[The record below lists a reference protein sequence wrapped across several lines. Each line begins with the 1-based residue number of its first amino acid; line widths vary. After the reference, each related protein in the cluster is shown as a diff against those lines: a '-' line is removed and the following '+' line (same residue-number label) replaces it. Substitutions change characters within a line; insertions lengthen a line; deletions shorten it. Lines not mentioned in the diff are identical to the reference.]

1 MKNSS
6 IKKQNIQAMPSGDRL
21 WTPESIGGDLVYWL
35 QPSGCSGAFTSQSTG
50 KNANAWVDS
59 SFNKYVMRGPDDQTV
74 STVQALEFQGGPGA
88 TAGTGM
94 TFGTLNAKEYP
105 TMSPCGN
112 ASMGSFPDDA
122 APRIDPGTG
131 AFSIIAVGRLNPDD
145 TTVPYSST
153 RLTIASDGQNSQAS
167 SFEFKLLI
175 TSQSGVDPSKLELEV
190 ECGTKVK
197 KATLETKSGAS
208 QIFDIRDFMV
218 SYERD
223 DSASAELFF
232 EAASVATDTGH
243 NADMANTGPRNI
255 FGIVS
260 FVLSGDNIF
269 SADGAVDHK
278 LAEIICFNKEDATT
292 RILCE
297 GYLAHK
303 YGRQD
308 KLPSTHKYRYG
319 PPRI

>member
-1 MKNSS
+1 
-6 IKKQNIQAMPSGDRL
+6 MPAGSRL
-21 WTPESIGGDLVYWL
+21 WTPEKIGGDLVYWL
-35 QPSGCSGAFTSQSTG
+35 QPSGCSGSFTSQTTQ
-50 KNANAWVDS
+50 KQANVWRDS
-59 SFNKYVMRGPDDQTV
+59 SFNKYEMRGPDDQTISV
-74 STVQALEFQGGPGA
+74 IQALEFQGGPGA

-112 ASMGSFPDDA
+112 SSMGSFPDDT

-145 TTVPYSST
+145 SAVPYSST
-153 RLTIASDGQNSQAS
+153 RLTIASDGQSSQAS
-167 SFEFKLLI
+167 TFQFQLLT
-175 TSQSGVDPSKLELEV
+175 TSNAVNDPSTLVLSV
-190 ECGTKVK
+190 NCGTKTK
-197 KATLETKSGAS
+197 TATLESKAGHA
-208 QIFDIRDFMV
+208 QIFDTKDFMV

-243 NADMANTGPRNI
+243 NADLANTGPRNI
-255 FGIVS
+255 FGIVT
-260 FVLSGDNIF
+260 FVLSGNNIF
-269 SADGAVDHK
+269 SSDGAILHK
-278 LAEIICFNKEDATT
+278 FAEIICFNKEDATT

-308 KLPSTHKYRYG
+308 KLPATHKYRYG
-319 PPRI
+319 PPRF

>member
-1 MKNSS
+1 M
-6 IKKQNIQAMPSGDRL
+6 A
-21 WTPESIGGDLVYWL
+21 
-35 QPSGCSGAFTSQSTG
+35 
-50 KNANAWVDS
+50 
-59 SFNKYVMRGPDDQTV
+59 GPDDQTISV
-74 STVQALEFQGGPGA
+74 VQALEFQGGIGA

-105 TMSPCGN
+105 TMSPCGV
-112 ASMGSFPDDA
+112 ASMGSFPDDE

-131 AFSIIAVGRLNPDD
+131 AFTIIAVGRLDNTGDAAL
-145 TTVPYSST
+145 PYRSG

-167 SFEFKLLI
+167 TFQFQLLP
-175 TSQSGVDPSKLELEV
+175 TSNTSNNPSTLVLSV
-190 ECGTKVK
+190 NCGSKTKT
-197 KATLETKSGAS
+197 ATLESIAGTG
-208 QIFDIRDFMV
+208 QIFNTKDFMA

-223 DSASAELFF
+223 DSANAELFF

-243 NADMANTGPRNI
+243 NADLANTGPRNI
-255 FGIVS
+255 FGIVT

-269 SADGAVDHK
+269 SGDGVIQHK

-319 PPRI
+319 PPRF